1 LNYYFSNP
9 IRVNE
14 LFRPVLKILLN
25 ELSQSE
31 EILTKLKEMITSFH
45 RNKLNLG
52 ISASIDIEKQI
63 EAVYDESIE
72 FLLRNEIIS
81 KTYPDIDIFL
91 DQNYIDLGIN
101 ESYSL
106 TNKAK
111 RHIQSEEPI
120 RFINSEGVVTFV
132 LDFLP

>member
-1 LNYYFSNP
+1 
-9 IRVNE
+9 
-14 LFRPVLKILLN
+14 
-25 ELSQSE
+25 
-31 EILTKLKEMITSFH
+31 MITSFH

>member
-1 LNYYFSNP
+1 MNYYFSNP

-81 KTYPDIDIFL
+81 KTYPDIDISL

-120 RFINSEGVVTFV
+120 RFINSEGVVTFI